1 MAGGIEICRIHKGDF
16 IKDRISIKGVC
27 ACVCLCACECRLAPR
42 RTLEISLFCVQDILY
57 VYGVCPLS
65 VCSSLC
71 ARLHSLM
78 CTVGVQVR
86 VRLDVLLIVCQAKT
100 SFKKSVQRAPYGA
113 LMLECAVKRG
123 GDRGKENEGREGERE
138 NEEAFS
144 LAFLPLS
151 LSSPMSKT
159 DGAGALCVCICV

>member
-1 MAGGIEICRIHKGDF
+1 MCMD
-16 IKDRISIKGVC
+16 
-27 ACVCLCACECRLAPR
+27 PR
-42 RTLEISLFCVQDILY
+42 
-57 VYGVCPLS
+57 S